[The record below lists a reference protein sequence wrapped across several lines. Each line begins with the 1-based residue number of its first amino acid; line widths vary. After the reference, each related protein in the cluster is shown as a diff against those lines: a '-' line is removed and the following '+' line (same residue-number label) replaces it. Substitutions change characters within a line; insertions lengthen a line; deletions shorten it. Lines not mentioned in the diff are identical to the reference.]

1 VDEGEVTHDYLF
13 PIELLGLSAQ
23 QSILEEFGG
32 NRPFISEV
40 ARISDDQ
47 LMKLPGFGLSTI
59 RKVRS
64 ITDSGI
70 KSFSAIAGLTNAE
83 LLSEHDCLAQ
93 ELTSLR
99 DEFHQR
105 ELELQVRLR
114 ATRHELRVRGL
125 APN

>member
-1 VDEGEVTHDYLF
+1 VDEGGVTHDYLF

-23 QSILEEFGG
+23 QSIMEEFGG
-32 NRPFISEV
+32 SRPSISEV
-40 ARISDDQ
+40 ARIPDNQ

-64 ITDSGI
+64 ITHSGI

-83 LLSEHDCLAQ
+83 LLSEHDCLTQ
-93 ELTSLR
+93 KLTSLR

-114 ATRHELRVRGL
+114 AARHELRVRGL
-125 APN
+125 APK